1 MIPTVIVYYSKD
13 NNTRTGANILAEKIG
28 AKVVE
33 LKEVKKGN
41 FIQALMQKGTTLTG
55 NPWDEVKHAKR
66 VYLMSP
72 IWASNGVPA
81 MNTFL
86 EKADFKDKE
95 IIIITFQQF
104 KDLRKS
110 EDVHKHFKNIIE
122 MKKGKVLEC
131 HALIGGKMGHFAGE
145 DYIRMQMDKI

>member
-28 AKVVE
+28 AKIVE

-41 FIQALMQKGTTLTG
+41 FIQALMQ
-55 NPWDEVKHAKR
+55 
-66 VYLMSP
+66 
-72 IWASNGVPA
+72 
-81 MNTFL
+81 
-86 EKADFKDKE
+86 
-95 IIIITFQQF
+95 
-104 KDLRKS
+104 
-110 EDVHKHFKNIIE
+110 
-122 MKKGKVLEC
+122 KGKVLEC